1 MRPSCAMNNAAA
13 ARPLAVPSW
22 LTFHLMEDWVVA
34 LVDGVPSVH
43 VSCSAQSFSSWPG
56 RELPDLLMY
65 IRSHH
70 TGG

>member
-43 VSCSAQSFSSWPG
+43 VSCSAQSFS
-56 RELPDLLMY
+56 
-65 IRSHH
+65 
-70 TGG
+70 